1 MSGSSHDQPVNA
13 TVPWLE
19 WSRDAFERAADARRP
34 VLLNIGASWCHGC
47 AVMEQTTYARPD
59 IVQAIVERTV
69 PIRVDADRR
78 PDVNDRYNLDGWPT
92 TALLT
97 PSGEIL
103 TGTTYATPDLMLRM
117 VGETADALQERY
129 DDLMTRAAAAAT
141 ARRHAPP
148 PNRYEVD
155 TAAPEWVSNQI
166 REQYDTEHGGFGTGG
181 KFLHLAPLRFALAH
195 YAATRQDALGDIVR
209 RSLTALLASPMI
221 DDVDGGVFRYAA
233 DRDWSRPHTEK
244 MLDDQVG
251 MAGLLLDAAGV
262 FDESDWVGRARD
274 IMRFVE
280 RTLCDRTRGGFFAS
294 QRADDDYHGVSAS
307 IRRTMEAPVV
317 DRTLFTD
324 LNAQGAAAWLRAGA
338 ALDDVEHGRLGLLSL
353 ERVLLNGYRPGE
365 GVAHFVAGRGE
376 GRGLLTDHVHASWA
390 LLDFDE
396 ATGNETYG
404 MLAEELMRTAVR
416 TLWDPVSGGF
426 VDRQRDADDIGLLAD
441 PLKPLSLNCLAARTL
456 HLLAART
463 GQQDLEQLA
472 RDALASQTG
481 VYRAQ
486 GIGGAPYAL
495 AVLELAD

>member
-1 MSGSSHDQPVNA
+1 
-13 TVPWLE
+13 
-19 WSRDAFERAADARRP
+19 
-34 VLLNIGASWCHGC
+34 
-47 AVMEQTTYARPD
+47 MEQTTYARPD

-233 DRDWSRPHTEK
+233 ARDWSRPHTEK

-338 ALDDVEHGRLGLLSL
+338 ALDDVEHGRLGLMSL
-353 ERVLLNGYRPGE
+353 ERVLLSGYRPGE

-376 GRGLLTDHVHASWA
+376 VRGLLTDHVHASWA

-456 HLLAART
+456 HRLAART